1 MEGKRGSECLLKS
14 VSNIDFNP
22 TSTDAVTGTK
32 TTTPTT
38 DSLGHQANPVLT
50 GYTVTSNPT
59 EATTDQTVKN
69 GDTNVDITVVY
80 TKNAPT
86 VTTNTITKTVHY
98 VDADGNKLAEDY
110 ISSVMFNTST
120 DALIG
125 DTTTTPSSDT
135 LSHQENPTI
144 EGYTLTTNPAE
155 ATTDQI
161 VTSGDANV
169 DVTVVYTKDQP
180 AKVTKTDALSNTQYE
195 VVKEASETV
204 KPVTVVS
211 NTDTVKSEQSK
222 NQPVLTTTN
231 KQSLPQTNEKGSSI
245 IMIAGVALLMFA
257 LSIIGIETKK
267 SRKN

>member
-1 MEGKRGSECLLKS
+1 M
-14 VSNIDFNP
+14 
-22 TSTDAVTGTK
+22 
-32 TTTPTT
+32 
-38 DSLGHQANPVLT
+38 
-50 GYTVTSNPT
+50 
-59 EATTDQTVKN
+59 
-69 GDTNVDITVVY
+69 
-80 TKNAPT
+80 
-86 VTTNTITKTVHY
+86 HY

-155 ATTDQI
+155 ATTNQI

-180 AKVTKTDALSNTQYE
+180 AKVTKTDALSNTQDE

-211 NTDTVKSEQSK
+211 NTDTVKS
-222 NQPVLTTTN
+222 
-231 KQSLPQTNEKGSSI
+231 
-245 IMIAGVALLMFA
+245 
-257 LSIIGIETKK
+257 
-267 SRKN
+267 